1 MRVDAAHYGSERFTP
16 PRRVVVRVS
25 RCADTLSANVFM
37 SLDELASS
45 ASRTRTWSACFVKQ
59 NKFGALVDLQAWRV
73 TSSVRAPACLA
84 SVSLEATAL
93 CCSVSQPW
101 YLVKNKTKKNP
112 ISHAGLPHSAL
123 VSFIMEKGAVVQMG
137 ADSTHHSGILNM
149 IGWAENVSQ
158 EHWAVFLSWPP
169 RTSCNA
175 KGWTV

>member
-101 YLVKNKTKKNP
+101 YLVKNKTKQKKLNFP
-112 ISHAGLPHSAL
+112 CRFTTFSPRLFHHGKRSCCPDGSRQHTSLRNFKHDWMSRECESRAL
-123 VSFIMEKGAVVQMG
+123 SCFPFLA
-137 ADSTHHSGILNM
+137 
-149 IGWAENVSQ
+149 AED
-158 EHWAVFLSWPP
+158 EL
-169 RTSCNA
+169 
-175 KGWTV
+175 